1 MQDTGR
7 LAGPWARGGVDRLSD
22 PAFVP
27 PRCPNRRCTAHR
39 SPVPRFYHR
48 HGSYKPRCRAEP
60 VPRFKCRV
68 CGRGF
73 SRQTFRL
80 DYRDKRP
87 EVNPRLFILLSSGTG
102 LRQAARVVQMGAT
115 SLQKKFRKIG
125 RHMRMLNRNLLPALP
140 ALRTLLLDEMESYE
154 HRSITPLT
162 MPVLI
167 DGRSKFVI
175 AVDVAPIRRVA
186 KRGSPRQR
194 RLERHEAKAG
204 KRPDRSRNCVRRVLG
219 RLQRVLRGQAAD
231 LVTDEKAL
239 YARLCRRRFGEQVRH
254 HTVSSKLPRTC
265 YNPLFA
271 INLTD
276 AMLRDNLGRLRRRS
290 WLVSKDRRFLRLHL
304 EIFVAYR
311 NWHRRRHNDDDQN
324 LTSGVALQLAKRRIE
339 LTELVAWRQ
348 DWRLN
353 SIHPCSSAGQE
364 TVLQQVA

>member
-1 MQDTGR
+1 M
-7 LAGPWARGGVDRLSD
+7 SD
-22 PAFVP
+22 LDFVP

-39 SPVPRFYHR
+39 APSPRFYHR
-48 HGSYKPRCRAEP
+48 HGSYQPRCRSAP
-60 VPRFKCRV
+60 VPRFQCRV
-68 CGRGF
+68 CGRSF

-87 EVNPRLFILLSSGTG
+87 EVNAALFMLLASSIG
-102 LRQAARVVQMGAT
+102 LRQAARALQMGVAA
-115 SLQKKFRKIG
+115 LQRKFRKIG
-125 RHMRMLNRNLLPALP
+125 RHMRMLNRNLLTTLP
-140 ALRTLLLDEMESYE
+140 AHRTLLLDEMESFE
-154 HRSITPLT
+154 HRSITPVT
-162 MPVLI
+162 IPVLI
-167 DGRSKFVI
+167 DRKSKFVI

-186 KRGSPRQR
+186 KKGSRRQR
-194 RLERHEAKAG
+194 RLERYEAKAG

-219 RLQRVLRGQAAD
+219 RLQRVLQGQTAD

-239 YARLCRRRFGEQVRH
+239 YARLCQRRFGEQVRH
-254 HTVSSKLPRTC
+254 YTVSSKRPRAT

-276 AMLRDNLGRLRRRS
+276 AMLRDNLGRLRRRT
-290 WLVSKDRRFLRLHL
+290 WLVSKNRRCLRLHL

-311 NWHRRRHNDDDQN
+311 NWHRCRHNDDEESF
-324 LTSGVALQLAKRRIE
+324 TSGVALQLAKRRIE

-353 SIHPCSSAGQE
+353 SIHPCSTSGHE